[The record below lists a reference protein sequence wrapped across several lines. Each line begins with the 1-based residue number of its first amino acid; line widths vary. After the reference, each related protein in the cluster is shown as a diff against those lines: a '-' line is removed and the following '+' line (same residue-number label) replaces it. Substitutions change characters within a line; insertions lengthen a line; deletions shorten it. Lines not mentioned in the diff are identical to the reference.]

1 VSKFDWYVGRGV
13 LVATIGVLMLLVG
26 LDALTSI
33 VDETDDMRDGYGFS
47 DILIYVGYTL
57 PRRFHEF
64 VPFAAL
70 IGVLVGL
77 GRLATTSE
85 LVVIRAAG
93 VSMFRMAAM
102 ALKPALLVA
111 AVGFGVGEFVAP
123 HTEQLAMSYR
133 ALAQRSES
141 SVAAV
146 LGLGIVM
153 EILLFMLMLCS
164 EGAWRTA
171 SHCLPSTMNADSQ
184 RHWWQSGRPIQAI
197 TGFWSRFTLRVLRV
211 TGPRRRALLCG
222 VGKPRLHLNS

>member
-1 VSKFDWYVGRGV
+1 MSKFDWYVGRGV

-47 DILIYVGYTL
+47 DILIFVGYTL

-85 LVVIRAAG
+85 LIVIRAAG

-111 AVGFGVGEFVAP
+111 ALGFGVGEFVAP

-133 ALAQRSES
+133 ALAQRQSLLLQ
-141 SVAAV
+141 AA
-146 LGLGIVM
+146 
-153 EILLFMLMLCS
+153 
-164 EGAWRTA
+164 GAWNRDGNTFVHVDAVQRGACVWRHTA
-171 SHCLPSTMNADSQ
+171 YLQRGAPTR
-184 RHWWQSGRPIQAI
+184 RHWWQSGDPCRDHR
-197 TGFWSRFTLRVLRV
+197 FWSRFTLRALR
-211 TGPRRRALLCG
+211 A
-222 VGKPRLHLNS
+222 